1 MKLHSL
7 LLLPAIIGS
16 AIVPILSMSL
26 PAQSISDL
34 LPDQTIDFGTQQQS
48 SQQPFP
54 SAPLSFTVPEG
65 QVHYRIT
72 PESTSPFTVKPK
84 SDFVGNNNHNVVVA
98 VNLEKSRPI
107 GVHQQLITV
116 KSGGK
121 TIKTVLLKVY
131 IPPATTPPGQNPQP
145 TPSNPAQ

>member
-26 PAQSISDL
+26 PAQSVSD
-34 LPDQTIDFGTQQQS
+34 PPQIGTTTIDFGTFK
-48 SQQPFP
+48 PLFDRPP
-54 SAPLSFTVPEG
+54 SAQLSFTVPES
-65 QVHYRIT
+65 QSSYQIT
-72 PESTSPFTVKPK
+72 PESTRPFTISPK
-84 SDFVGNNNHNVVVA
+84 NAYVTKNNRNVVVA
-98 VNLEKSRPI
+98 VNIEKAPQQ

-116 KSGGK
+116 KSGDK

-131 IPPATTPPGQNPQP
+131 IPPSPGIDPNQP
-145 TPSNPAQ
+145 TPSKP